1 MNYNSRC
8 TVLMRQW
15 QRGRRIRREEG
26 GLLGIE
32 GARGLTGGARCGW
45 GGEAG
50 GWLWSP
56 LEEEEET
63 EACEGEGK
71 LAVGA
76 VGVAEEKAAT
86 LAAFW
91 KEKSF
96 WARWWPLLLLLPLL
110 PRSQWQRR
118 GIFTEERERERGGA
132 TTT

>member
-1 MNYNSRC
+1 
-8 TVLMRQW
+8 MRQW
-15 QRGRRIRREEG
+15 QRGRRIRKEEG
-26 GLLGIE
+26 GLLGVE

-50 GWLWSP
+50 GWLWST

-76 VGVAEEKAAT
+76 VEVAEEKTAT
-86 LAAFW
+86 LAAFG

-96 WARWWPLLLLLPLL
+96 
-110 PRSQWQRR
+110 
-118 GIFTEERERERGGA
+118 
-132 TTT
+132 